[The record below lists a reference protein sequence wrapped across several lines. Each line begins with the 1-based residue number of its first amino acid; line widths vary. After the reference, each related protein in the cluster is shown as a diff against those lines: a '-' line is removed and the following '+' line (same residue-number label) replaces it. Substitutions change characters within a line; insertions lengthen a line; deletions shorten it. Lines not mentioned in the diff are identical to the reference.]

1 MREIR
6 QRARWGQ
13 VGSGV
18 SMGAT
23 TWVPQAQVAKCREL
37 STESAVEFLHGIDI
51 SGKKKL
57 FINATT
63 GVWLRRGL
71 RLQAPDFHQVQLVE
85 RTFQNLGGV
94 TQETARVARSQLLR
108 EAALLPA
115 CIPALRCGCFIGRTR
130 SRRGRVVASLCRSC
144 SLHFRLLRHPRAS
157 NPAAPKGVCRGGRC
171 PPLHDGVTSRAVTFH
186 LPWLG

>member
-1 MREIR
+1 
-6 QRARWGQ
+6 
-13 VGSGV
+13 
-18 SMGAT
+18 MGAT

-63 GVWLRRGL
+63 GVWSRRGL

-85 RTFQNLGGV
+85 RTFQNLRGV
-94 TQETARVARSQLLR
+94 VQETARVARSQLLR

-115 CIPALRCGCFIGRTR
+115 CIPAIRCGFFIGRTR

-144 SLHFRLLRHPRAS
+144 SLHSDCCGIPVPVIQPH
-157 NPAAPKGVCRGGRC
+157 PKGSVGAADARPSMTPGAQQGGYFSFAMAG
-171 PPLHDGVTSRAVTFH
+171 LTGK
-186 LPWLG
+186 